1 LRPVH
6 AIQYGL
12 NAAAVICSTIKATSM
27 KNLQRFGLGEA
38 TALDLSACGG
48 GGETPSSAIV
58 LLGTAAKGQL
68 LSGAT
73 AAWPTPASK
82 L

>member
-6 AIQYGL
+6 AIQDGL
-12 NAAAVICSTIKATSM
+12 NAAAVICSTFKATSM
-27 KNLQRFGLGEA
+27 KNFKRFGFCTA

-48 GGETPSSAIV
+48 GGETPSSANV

-68 LSGAT
+68 LSVAT

>member
-1 LRPVH
+1 
-6 AIQYGL
+6 
-12 NAAAVICSTIKATSM
+12 M
-27 KNLQRFGLGEA
+27 KNFQRFGLGEA

-48 GGETPSSAIV
+48 GVETPSSAIV

>member
-1 LRPVH
+1 
-6 AIQYGL
+6 
-12 NAAAVICSTIKATSM
+12 M
-27 KNLQRFGLGEA
+27 KNFKRFGFCTA
-38 TALDLSACGG
+38 TALALSACGG

-68 LSGAT
+68 LSVAT